1 MKMLE
6 SVVTNKNYLIN
17 YKQEYTGIRWK
28 RLLGVIR

>member
-6 SVVTNKNYLIN
+6 SVVTDKNYLIN
-17 YKQEYTGIRWK
+17 YKQEYTLMSLN